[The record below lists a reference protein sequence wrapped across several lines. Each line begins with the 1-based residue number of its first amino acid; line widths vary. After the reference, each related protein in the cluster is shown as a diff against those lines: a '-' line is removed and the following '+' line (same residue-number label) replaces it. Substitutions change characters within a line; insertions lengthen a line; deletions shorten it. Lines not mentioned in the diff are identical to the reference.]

1 MCLIVVVIN
10 GLIVGFIMAP
20 VKAYV
25 HFLIVGFIMGPINC
39 LIMVVIIFK

>member
-1 MCLIVVVIN
+1 M
-10 GLIVGFIMAP
+10 GLIKAP

-25 HFLIVGFIMGPINC
+25 HFLIVGFITGPINC